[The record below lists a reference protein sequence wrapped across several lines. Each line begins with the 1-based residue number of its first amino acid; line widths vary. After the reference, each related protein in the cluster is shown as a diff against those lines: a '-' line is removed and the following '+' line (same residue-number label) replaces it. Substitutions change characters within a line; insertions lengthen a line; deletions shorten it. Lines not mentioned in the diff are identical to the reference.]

1 MNFLTTLFS
10 NGAAVLIDSIGNA
23 IDKTV
28 TSDEEKLKLKNALS
42 VEMNKLEKAQLDAVA
57 AYDKEVT
64 VRHKTDMRSDSW
76 LSKNIRPCVLAF
88 LIVSTVLLAY
98 LSIFILDADKS
109 ELIAPW
115 VELLKVLDIA
125 VIGFYFG
132 SRGLEKV
139 QGIKAK

>member
-42 VEMNKLEKAQLDAVA
+42 TEMNKLEKAQLDAVA

>member
-10 NGAAVLIDSIGNA
+10 NGAAALIDSIGNA

-42 VEMNKLEKAQLDAVA
+42 IEMNKMAKVQLDAVA
-57 AYDKEVT
+57 AYDAEVSG
-64 VRHKTDMRSDSW
+64 RHKVDMQSDSW
-76 LSKNIRPCVLAF
+76 MSKNIRPFALAF

-98 LSIFILDADKS
+98 LSIFILDESKV
-109 ELIAPW
+109 ELIEPW
-115 VELLKVLDIA
+115 VDLLKTLDIA
-125 VIGFYFG
+125 VIGFYFS

-139 QGIKAK
+139 QGLRAK